1 MTAKMQPIRIAIIED
16 HIDFSESVTYLLKS
30 TDGFRPMGQYIS
42 VEEALKKMPA
52 SDVVLLDINLPGMS
66 GIEGLSRLK
75 EKFPET
81 KIIILTVFEDSRN
94 IFRGILA
101 GADGYLLKKTPPVRI
116 LQSIED
122 VMAGGAPMTPVVA
135 KQALAIFKEYAPK
148 IGSEDVLTSR
158 EQEILQLLVKG
169 LATKAIATKLSI
181 SHATVR
187 NHIRH
192 IYEKL
197 HVHSKS
203 QAVVKALQ
211 EGLL

>member
-1 MTAKMQPIRIAIIED
+1 MKDQKPIHVAIVED
-16 HIDFSESVTYLLKS
+16 HVDFSESINFLLKS
-30 TDGFRPMGQYIS
+30 TDGFLPIGPYSS
-42 VEEALKKMPA
+42 VEEALRKMMAP
-52 SDVVLLDINLPGMS
+52 DVVLLDINLPGMS
-66 GIEGLSRLK
+66 GIEGVEHIKKR
-75 EKFPET
+75 FPGT
-81 KIIILTVFEDSRN
+81 KIIMLTVFEDNKN
-94 IFRGILA
+94 IFHAILA

-122 VMAGGAPMTPVVA
+122 VVAGGAPMTPVVA
-135 KQALAIFKEYAPK
+135 RQALTIFKEYAPK
-148 IGSEDVLTSR
+148 GTSEHVLTDR
-158 EQEILQLLVKG
+158 EQEILLLIVKG
-169 LATKAIATKLSI
+169 IATKAIATKLSI

-203 QAVVKALQ
+203 QVVVKALQ

>member
-1 MTAKMQPIRIAIIED
+1 MKDQKPIHVAVVED
-16 HIDFSESVTYLLKS
+16 HVDFSESINYLLKS
-30 TDGFRPMGQYIS
+30 TDGFLPIGQYGS
-42 VEEALKKMPA
+42 VEEALRKMMAP
-52 SDVVLLDINLPGMS
+52 DVVLLDINLPGMS
-66 GIEGLSRLK
+66 GIEGVEQIKKR
-75 EKFPET
+75 FPAA
-81 KIIILTVFEDSRN
+81 KIIMLTVFEDNKN
-94 IFRGILA
+94 ILRAILA

-122 VMAGGAPMTPVVA
+122 VVAGGAPMTPVVA
-135 KQALAIFKEYAPK
+135 KQALAIFKGYAPK
-148 IGSEDVLTSR
+148 GTSEHVLTDR
-158 EQEILQLLVKG
+158 EQEILSLIVKG

-192 IYEKL
+192 TYEKL

-211 EGLL
+211 EGIF

>member
-1 MTAKMQPIRIAIIED
+1 MKDQKPIHVAIVED
-16 HIDFSESVTYLLKS
+16 HVDFSESINFLLKS
-30 TDGFRPMGQYIS
+30 TDGFLPIGPYSS
-42 VEEALKKMPA
+42 VEEALRKMMAP
-52 SDVVLLDINLPGMS
+52 DVVLLDINLPGMS
-66 GIEGLSRLK
+66 GIEGVEHIKKR
-75 EKFPET
+75 FPDT
-81 KIIILTVFEDSRN
+81 KIIMLTVFEDNKN
-94 IFRGILA
+94 IFHAILA

-122 VMAGGAPMTPVVA
+122 VVAGGAPMTPVVA
-135 KQALAIFKEYAPK
+135 RQALTIFKEYAPK
-148 IGSEDVLTSR
+148 GTSEHVLTDR
-158 EQEILQLLVKG
+158 EQEILLLIVKG
-169 LATKAIATKLSI
+169 IATKAIATKLSI

-203 QAVVKALQ
+203 QVVVKALQ